1 LPKFKEVQTVFRGKG
16 KSTPKTQAPPVEK
29 IGTVI
34 GPTASFRGT
43 IRTDGSIR
51 IDGIYEGRIETA
63 GNLII
68 SDQAKILAD
77 VSAHNVSVA
86 GAVKGDISA
95 NRVEVLETG
104 RIWGDLTV
112 NSFTLD
118 DGGFVSGQVHM
129 HTDISPPMLE
139 APKEQEMTSPADPE
153 PFDSAQDRP
162 FDPAQDR
169 PIEGEIVDEED

>member
-1 LPKFKEVQTVFRGKG
+1 MFRRESDKVKPKA
-16 KSTPKTQAPPVEK
+16 SAPPAEK
-29 IGTVI
+29 IETII
-34 GPTASFRGT
+34 GPTTKFRGA
-43 IRTDGSIR
+43 IQADGSIR
-51 IDGIYEGRIETA
+51 VDGIYEGSIETA

-68 SDQAKILAD
+68 GAQAKLIAD
-77 VSAHNVSVA
+77 ITAHNVSVS

-129 HTDISPPMLE
+129 HTDVAPPMLE
-139 APKEQEMTSPADPE
+139 APKNQETVSTVDSE
-153 PFDSAQDRP
+153 PV
-162 FDPAQDR
+162 
-169 PIEGEIVDEED
+169 EGEIVDKED

>member
-1 LPKFKEVQTVFRGKG
+1 VFRRENDKV
-16 KSTPKTQAPPVEK
+16 KPKASAPPVEK
-29 IGTVI
+29 IETII
-34 GPTASFRGT
+34 GPTTKFRGA
-43 IRTDGSIR
+43 IQADGSIR
-51 IDGIYEGRIETA
+51 VDGIYEGSIETA

-68 SDQAKILAD
+68 GAQAKLIAD
-77 VSAHNVSVA
+77 ITAHNVSVS

-129 HTDISPPMLE
+129 HTDVAPPMLE
-139 APKEQEMTSPADPE
+139 APKNQETVSTVDSE
-153 PFDSAQDRP
+153 PV
-162 FDPAQDR
+162 
-169 PIEGEIVDEED
+169 EGEIVDKED

>member
-1 LPKFKEVQTVFRGKG
+1 MFRRGSDQSKPKAV
-16 KSTPKTQAPPVEK
+16 PPPVEK
-29 IGTVI
+29 IETII

-43 IRTDGSIR
+43 IRSDGSIR
-51 IDGIYEGRIETA
+51 IDGIYEGSIETA

-68 SDQAKILAD
+68 GEQAKIMANIT
-77 VSAHNVSVA
+77 AHNVSVA

-129 HTDISPPMLE
+129 HTDMSPPMLE
-139 APKEQEMTSPADPE
+139 APREQEATAADPE
-153 PFDSAQDRP
+153 
-162 FDPAQDR
+162 
-169 PIEGEIVDEED
+169 PIEGEIVGAEG